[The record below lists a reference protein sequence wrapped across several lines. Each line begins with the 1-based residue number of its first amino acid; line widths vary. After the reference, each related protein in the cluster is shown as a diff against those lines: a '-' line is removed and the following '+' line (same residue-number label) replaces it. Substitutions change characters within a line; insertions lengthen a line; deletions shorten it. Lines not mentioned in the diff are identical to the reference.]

1 MAAAEQPVS
10 TVLRTRMRVRGGFG
24 AQAARYT
31 ALTYVARLSL
41 VAKAFLLASLL
52 GPHSYGLVAAFT
64 TFVAYAAYL
73 DLGLFNAQ
81 NREIP
86 LLRGGGRTAESRRVA
101 SLAFGGV
108 VSIATIACT
117 ALAGVA
123 ALQAAG
129 VVGGS
134 PFFFAALAFAIGAQQ
149 LAGFRNSLCYA
160 ERQFDVQARGLA
172 LAAGLDLAVS
182 LIAAARWGA
191 TGVLAVAAV
200 GPLVQH
206 LVLRRTPALRVRP
219 RLEPRMTLRLVQI
232 GIPIGLVWF
241 ASTNLITLDKL
252 VVLAALGRTELGLYT
267 LAGAAGA
274 LLMVAPNALAN
285 LFAPRVL
292 ELIGSAPNGA
302 AAARLTEVA
311 VLGASLAGGAL
322 AAVAIV
328 LVPALVPHVLPAY
341 VDGIAAAQV
350 LVVASAVLACLT
362 PLVTNLIGRGRQ
374 WRVVAV
380 YAAATGFNL
389 ALDVALVALGFGITA
404 VAVGSFVSYVAL
416 AAALHAEARSSLSHV
431 VRSLAAVL
439 CAPAIA
445 FAAVRLLDVGA
456 AGNGPVRGGLALAV
470 VALAA
475 APLLA
480 GVVRSTLRVARLG
493 VEGSAA

>member
-1 MAAAEQPVS
+1 MAVAEHSLP
-10 TVLRTRMRVRGGFG
+10 TRTAVHGRAFG
-24 AQAARYT
+24 VQAARYT

-86 LLRGGGRTAESRRVA
+86 LLRGGGRAAESRRVA

-108 VSIATIACT
+108 VSVATVACST
-117 ALAGVA
+117 LAGLA

-129 VVGGS
+129 VVGGN
-134 PFFFAALAFAIGAQQ
+134 PFFFAALALAIGAQQ

-160 ERQFDVQARGLA
+160 EQQFDVQARGLA
-172 LAAGLDLAVS
+172 FAAGLDLAVS
-182 LIAAARWGA
+182 LVAAARWGA

-206 LVLRRTPALRVRP
+206 LVLRRTPALAVRP
-219 RLEPRMTLRLVQI
+219 RLEPRAILRLVRI

-241 ASTNLITLDKL
+241 ASTNLIALDKL
-252 VVLAALGRTELGLYT
+252 VVLAAFGRTELGLYT

-292 ELIGSAPNGA
+292 ELIGSAPNGG
-302 AAARLTEVA
+302 AAARLMEVA

-328 LVPALVPHVLPAY
+328 LLPALVPRVLPDYAGA
-341 VDGIAAAQV
+341 VTAAQV

-362 PLVTNLIGRGRQ
+362 PLVTYMIGRGRQ
-374 WRVVAV
+374 WRVVGI
-380 YAAATGFNL
+380 YAAATAFNL
-389 ALDVALVALGFGITA
+389 ALDVTLVLLGFGITA
-404 VAVGSFVSYVAL
+404 VAVGSLVSYVVL
-416 AAALHAEARSSLSHV
+416 AAAMHLHARSSLGHAA
-431 VRSLAAVL
+431 RSLAAVL
-439 CAPAIA
+439 CVPAAA
-445 FAAVRLLDVGA
+445 FAAVRLLE
-456 AGNGPVRGGLALAV
+456 GGIA
-470 VALAA
+470 
-475 APLLA
+475 
-480 GVVRSTLRVARLG
+480 
-493 VEGSAA
+493 